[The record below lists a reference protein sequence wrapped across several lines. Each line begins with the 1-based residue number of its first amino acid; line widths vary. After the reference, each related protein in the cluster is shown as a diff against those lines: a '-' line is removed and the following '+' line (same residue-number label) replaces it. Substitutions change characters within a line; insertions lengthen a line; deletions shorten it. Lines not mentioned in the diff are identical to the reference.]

1 MVIMDLFKQDQFPLD
16 YDEKQWRLDM
26 LVAIAR
32 AEGLIDKWEP
42 DGDEEESELPN
53 LEREAA

>member
-1 MVIMDLFKQDQFPLD
+1 MMDLFKQDQFPLD

-32 AEGLIDKWEP
+32 AEGRIDGWEP